1 MTALAEGIP
10 NSPEV
15 PMEYISY
22 LKGAIIEKV
31 SDLNDVKTLN
41 YIHTM
46 LMTAVTAET
55 QTASC

>member
-15 PMEYISY
+15 PTEYINY

-31 SDLNDVKTLN
+31 SDLNDVKVLN

-46 LMTAVTAET
+46 VMAAVTAET
-55 QTASC
+55 QTANY

>member
-1 MTALAEGIP
+1 MAAVAEGIP

-15 PMEYISY
+15 PMEYINY

-31 SDLNDVKTLN
+31 SDLHDVKTLN

-46 LMTAVTAET
+46 IMAAVTAET
-55 QTASC
+55 QTADY

>member
-1 MTALAEGIP
+1 MTAFAEGIP

-15 PMEYISY
+15 PVEYINF

-31 SDLNDVKTLN
+31 SDLNDVKALN

-46 LMTAVTAET
+46 VMAAVTAET
-55 QTASC
+55 QITSY

>member
-1 MTALAEGIP
+1 MTALAESIP

-15 PMEYISY
+15 PTEYIEY
-22 LKGAIIEKV
+22 LKGAIIEKI
-31 SDLNDVKTLN
+31 SSMHDVKTLN

-55 QTASC
+55 LTVDY

>member
-1 MTALAEGIP
+1 MTALAESIP

-15 PMEYISY
+15 PSEYVDY

-31 SDLNDVKTLN
+31 SGLHDVKTLN

-55 QTASC
+55 QTADY